1 VFKCVGYF
9 CYFLCTDVF
18 TKALNKTYTRV
29 KLREGEKMPDKKIL
43 LKENDIP
50 KQWYNIVPDLPHPL
64 PPFIDVATKEPGV
77 GIVPRIFP
85 KEIIGQEI
93 SQERW
98 INIPDEVREV
108 YKIWRPTP
116 LFRALGLEKALKTP
130 AKIYYKYEG
139 VSPAGSHKPNTA
151 VPQAY
156 YNMKE
161 GTKRLSTET
170 GAGQWGSALAFAA
183 MMYGLKATI
192 YMVRASY
199 DQKPYRKMMMNAF
212 GGECIASPSNKT
224 EAGRKILA
232 EDPNSKGSLGIAIS
246 EAVEDALVNEVETN
260 YAIGSVFNHV
270 CLHQTVEGLEAKKQ
284 LEMVDD
290 YPDVIYGCIGGGSSY
305 SGLMWPFYYDKV
317 AKKAPKECKFVAT
330 EATACPKVTK
340 GQYQYDHGDTAK
352 LTPLVP
358 MHTLGH
364 DFIPAPIHAG
374 GLRYHGIAPTISVL
388 VQEKQMTT
396 EAFNQIEVFDAAKL
410 FIQSE
415 GIIPAPEPSHAIK
428 GAIDEALRC
437 KQTGEAKTILFVL
450 CGHGYFDMAAYDEYF
465 SGKLQPYEYPT
476 EKVAE
481 SMDKLH
487 KLYPWLNEVNKKY
500 IPCEAY

>member
-1 VFKCVGYF
+1 MP
-9 CYFLCTDVF
+9 
-18 TKALNKTYTRV
+18 TR
-29 KLREGEKMPDKKIL
+29 KIL
-43 LKENDIP
+43 LKEDDIP
-50 KQWYNIVPDLPHPL
+50 KQWYNIVPDLPKPL
-64 PPFIDVATKEPGV
+64 PPFIDAATKQPGV

-85 KEIIGQEI
+85 KAIIGQEI

-98 INIPDEVREV
+98 IDIPEEVREV
-108 YKIWRPTP
+108 YRMWRPSP
-116 LFRALGLEKALKTP
+116 LFRALNIEKALKTP

-161 GTKRLSTET
+161 GAKRLSTET

-183 MMYGLKATI
+183 MMFGLKATV

-212 GGECIASPSNKT
+212 GADVYSSPSSHT

-232 EDPNSKGSLGIAIS
+232 EDPDSKGSLGIAIS
-246 EAVEDALVNEVETN
+246 EAVEDALVNEEEAN

-270 CLHQTVEGLEAKKQ
+270 LLHQTVVGLETKKQ

-290 YPDVIYGCIGGGSSY
+290 YPDVIYGCIGGGSSF
-305 SGLMWPFYYDKV
+305 SGLFWPFYYDRV
-317 AKKAPKECKFVAT
+317 AKKAPKETKFVAT
-330 EATACPKVTK
+330 EASACPKVTK
-340 GQYQYDHGDTAK
+340 GQYQYDHGDTARI
-352 LTPLVP
+352 TPLVP

-374 GLRYHGIAPTISVL
+374 GLRYHGIAPTISIL
-388 VQEKQMTT
+388 TQNKQMST
-396 EAFNQIEVFDAAKL
+396 EAFNQIEVFDAAKQ

-415 GIIPAPEPSHAIK
+415 GIIPAPEPAHAIK
-428 GAIDEALRC
+428 GAVDEALRC
-437 KQTGEAKTILFVL
+437 KKTGEAKTILFLL

-476 EKVAE
+476 EKVEE
-481 SMDKLH
+481 SMKKLH
-487 KLYPWLNEVNKKY
+487 KLYPWLDEVNKKY
-500 IPCEAY
+500 ISCEPL

>member
-1 VFKCVGYF
+1 
-9 CYFLCTDVF
+9 
-18 TKALNKTYTRV
+18 
-29 KLREGEKMPDKKIL
+29 MPNRKIL
-43 LKENDIP
+43 LKEDDIP
-50 KQWYNIVPDLPHPL
+50 KQWYNIVPDLPRPL
-64 PPFIDVATKEPGV
+64 PPFIDAATKQPGV

-85 KEIIGQEI
+85 KAIIGQEI

-98 INIPDEVREV
+98 IDIPEEVREV
-108 YKIWRPTP
+108 YRMWRPSP
-116 LFRALGLEKALKTP
+116 LFRAIGLEKALKTP

-183 MMYGLKATI
+183 MMFGLKATV

-212 GGECIASPSNKT
+212 GAECFASPSSRT

-232 EDPNSKGSLGIAIS
+232 EDPDNKGSLGIAIS
-246 EAVEDALVNEVETN
+246 EAVEDALVNEEETN

-290 YPDVIYGCIGGGSSY
+290 YPDVVYGCIGGGSSY
-305 SGLMWPFYYDKV
+305 SGLMWPFYHDKV
-317 AKKAPKECKFVAT
+317 AKKAPKETKFVAT

-340 GQYQYDHGDTAK
+340 GWYQYDHGDTAK

-358 MHTLGH
+358 MHTIGH

-396 EAFNQIEVFDAAKL
+396 EAFNQLEVFDAAKL
-410 FIQSE
+410 FIQTE

-437 KQTGEAKTILFVL
+437 KKTGEAKTILFVL

-476 EKVAE
+476 EKVEE
-481 SMDKLH
+481 SMKKLH
-487 KLYPWLNEVNKKY
+487 KLYPWLDEVNKKY
-500 IPCEAY
+500 ISCEPL

>member
-1 VFKCVGYF
+1 
-9 CYFLCTDVF
+9 
-18 TKALNKTYTRV
+18 
-29 KLREGEKMPDKKIL
+29 MPNRKIL
-43 LKENDIP
+43 LNEDDIP
-50 KQWYNIVPDLPHPL
+50 KQWYNIVPDLPRPL
-64 PPFIDVATKEPGV
+64 PPFIDAATKQPGV

-85 KEIIGQEI
+85 KAIIGQEI

-98 INIPDEVREV
+98 IDIPEEVREV
-108 YKIWRPTP
+108 YRIWRPSP

-183 MMYGLKATI
+183 MMFGLKATV

-199 DQKPYRKMMMNAF
+199 DQKPYRKMMMKAF
-212 GGECIASPSNKT
+212 GAECFASPSNKT

-232 EDPNSKGSLGIAIS
+232 EDPDSTGSLGIAIS
-246 EAVEDALVNEVETN
+246 EAVEDALVNEEETN

-270 CLHQTVEGLEAKKQ
+270 CIHQTVEGLEAKKQ

-290 YPDVIYGCIGGGSSY
+290 YPDVVYGCIGGGSSF
-305 SGLMWPFYYDKV
+305 SGLMWPFYHDKV
-317 AKKAPKECKFVAT
+317 AKKAPKETKFVAT

-358 MHTLGH
+358 MHTIGH

-410 FIQSE
+410 FIQTE

-428 GAIDEALRC
+428 GVIDEALRC
-437 KQTGEAKTILFVL
+437 KKTGEAKTILFVL

-465 SGKLQPYEYPT
+465 SGNLQPYEYPA
-476 EKVAE
+476 EKVEE
-481 SMDKLH
+481 SMKKLH
-487 KLYPWLNEVNKKY
+487 KLYPWLDEVNKKY
-500 IPCEAY
+500 ISCEPL

>member
-1 VFKCVGYF
+1 
-9 CYFLCTDVF
+9 
-18 TKALNKTYTRV
+18 
-29 KLREGEKMPDKKIL
+29 MPNRKIL
-43 LKENDIP
+43 LKEDDIP
-50 KQWYNIVPDLPHPL
+50 KQWYNIVPDLPRPL
-64 PPFIDVATKEPGV
+64 PPFIDAATKQPGV

-85 KEIIGQEI
+85 KAIIGQEI

-98 INIPDEVREV
+98 IDIPEEVREV
-108 YKIWRPTP
+108 YRMWRPSP
-116 LFRALGLEKALKTP
+116 LFRAIGLEKALKTP

-183 MMYGLKATI
+183 MIFGLKATV

-212 GGECIASPSNKT
+212 GAECFASPSSRT

-232 EDPNSKGSLGIAIS
+232 EDPDNKGSLGIAIS
-246 EAVEDALVNEVETN
+246 EAVEDALVNEEETN

-290 YPDVIYGCIGGGSSY
+290 YPDVVYGCIGGGSSY
-305 SGLMWPFYYDKV
+305 SGLMWPFYHDKV
-317 AKKAPKECKFVAT
+317 AKKAPKETKFVAT

-340 GQYQYDHGDTAK
+340 GWYQYDHGDTAK

-358 MHTLGH
+358 MHTIGH

-396 EAFNQIEVFDAAKL
+396 EAFNQLEVFDAAKL
-410 FIQSE
+410 FIQTE

-437 KQTGEAKTILFVL
+437 KKTGEAKTILFVL

-476 EKVAE
+476 EKVEE
-481 SMDKLH
+481 SMKKLH
-487 KLYPWLNEVNKKY
+487 KLYPWLDEVNKKY
-500 IPCEAY
+500 ISCEPL

>member
-1 VFKCVGYF
+1 MP
-9 CYFLCTDVF
+9 
-18 TKALNKTYTRV
+18 TR
-29 KLREGEKMPDKKIL
+29 KIL
-43 LKENDIP
+43 LKEDDIP
-50 KQWYNIVPDLPHPL
+50 RQWYNIVPDLPKPL
-64 PPFIDVATKEPGV
+64 PPFIDVATKQPGV
-77 GIVPRIFP
+77 GVVPRIFP
-85 KEIIGQEI
+85 KAIIGQEI

-98 INIPDEVREV
+98 IDIPEEVREV
-108 YKIWRPTP
+108 YRMWRPSP
-116 LFRALGLEKALKTP
+116 LFRAINLEKALKTP

-161 GTKRLSTET
+161 GTKRLATET

-183 MMYGLKATI
+183 MMFGLKATV

-212 GGECIASPSNKT
+212 GAEVYASPSSHT

-232 EDPNSKGSLGIAIS
+232 EDPDNQGSLGIAIS
-246 EAVEDALVNEVETN
+246 EAVEDALVNEQEAN

-270 CLHQTVEGLEAKKQ
+270 LLHQTVIGLETKKQ

-305 SGLMWPFYYDKV
+305 SGLFWPFYYDRV
-317 AKKAPKECKFVAT
+317 AKKAPKETKFIAT
-330 EATACPKVTK
+330 EASACPKVTK
-340 GQYQYDHGDTAK
+340 GQYQYDHGDTARI
-352 LTPLVP
+352 TPLVP

-374 GLRYHGIAPTISVL
+374 GLRYHGIAPTISIL
-388 VQEKQMTT
+388 TREKQMST
-396 EAFNQIEVFDAAKL
+396 EAFNQIEVFDAAKQ

-415 GIIPAPEPSHAIK
+415 GIIPAPEPAHAIK

-437 KQTGEAKTILFVL
+437 KKTGEAKTILFLL

-465 SGKLQPYEYPT
+465 SGRLQPYEYPT
-476 EKVAE
+476 EKVEE
-481 SMDKLH
+481 SMKKLH
-487 KLYPWLNEVNKKY
+487 KLYPWLDEVNKKY
-500 IPCEAY
+500 ISCEPL

>member
-1 VFKCVGYF
+1 
-9 CYFLCTDVF
+9 
-18 TKALNKTYTRV
+18 
-29 KLREGEKMPDKKIL
+29 MPNRKIL
-43 LKENDIP
+43 LKEDEIP
-50 KQWYNIVPDLPHPL
+50 KQWYNIVPDLPRPL
-64 PPFIDVATKEPGV
+64 PPFIDAATKQPGV

-85 KEIIGQEI
+85 KAIIGQEI

-98 INIPDEVREV
+98 IDIPEEVREV
-108 YKIWRPTP
+108 YRIWRPSP
-116 LFRALGLEKALKTP
+116 LFRAIGLEKALKTP

-183 MMYGLKATI
+183 MMFGLKATV

-212 GGECIASPSNKT
+212 GAECFASPSNKT

-232 EDPNSKGSLGIAIS
+232 EDPDNKGSLGIAIS
-246 EAVEDALVNEVETN
+246 EAVEDALVNEEETN

-290 YPDVIYGCIGGGSSY
+290 YPDVVYGCIGGGSSF
-305 SGLMWPFYYDKV
+305 SGLMWPFYHDKV
-317 AKKAPKECKFVAT
+317 AKKAPKETKFVAT

-340 GQYQYDHGDTAK
+340 GWYQYDHGDTAK

-358 MHTLGH
+358 MHTIGH

-410 FIQSE
+410 FIQTE

-437 KQTGEAKTILFVL
+437 KKTGEAKTILFVL

-465 SGKLQPYEYPT
+465 SGNLQPYEYPAQ
-476 EKVAE
+476 KVEE
-481 SMDKLH
+481 SMKKLH
-487 KLYPWLNEVNKKY
+487 QLYPWLDEVNKKY
-500 IPCEAY
+500 ISCEPL

>member
-1 VFKCVGYF
+1 
-9 CYFLCTDVF
+9 
-18 TKALNKTYTRV
+18 
-29 KLREGEKMPDKKIL
+29 MPTKKIL
-43 LKENDIP
+43 LKEEDIP
-50 KQWYNIVPDLPHPL
+50 KQWYNITPDLPHPL
-64 PPFIDVATKEPGV
+64 PPFIDVETKQPGV

-108 YKIWRPTP
+108 YRIWRPTP
-116 LFRALGLEKALKTP
+116 LFRALNLEKALKTP

-151 VPQAY
+151 VPQAF

-183 MMYGLKATI
+183 CMFGLKATV

-199 DQKPYRKMMMNAF
+199 DQKPYRKMLMKAF
-212 GGECIASPSNKT
+212 GAECIASPSNRT
-224 EAGRKILA
+224 ESGKKILA
-232 EDPNSKGSLGIAIS
+232 EDPNNKGSLGIAIS

-270 CLHQTVEGLEAKKQ
+270 CMHQTVEGLEAKKQ
-284 LEMVDD
+284 MEMEDE

-340 GQYQYDHGDTAK
+340 GYYQYDHGDTAK

-388 VQEKQMTT
+388 TSTNQMTT
-396 EAFNQIEVFDAAKL
+396 EAYNQIEVFDAAKL
-410 FIQSE
+410 FIQTE
-415 GIIPAPEPSHAIK
+415 GIIPAPEPSHALK

-450 CGHGYFDMAAYDEYF
+450 CGHGFFDMAAYDEYF
-465 SGKLQPYEYPT
+465 NGKLQPYEYPT

-487 KLYPWLNEVNKKY
+487 KLYPWLGDVNKQF
-500 IPCEAY
+500 ISCEPL

>member
-1 VFKCVGYF
+1 MV
-9 CYFLCTDVF
+9 
-18 TKALNKTYTRV
+18 TR
-29 KLREGEKMPDKKIL
+29 KIL
-43 LKENDIP
+43 LKEEDIP
-50 KQWYNIVPDLPHPL
+50 KQWYNIVPDLPKPL
-64 PPFIDVATKEPGV
+64 PPFIDPETKQPGV

-85 KEIIGQEI
+85 KEIISQEI

-98 INIPDEVREV
+98 INIPDEVREI
-108 YKIWRPTP
+108 YRIWRPTP
-116 LFRALGLEKALKTP
+116 LFRAIGLEKALKTP

-139 VSPAGSHKPNTA
+139 TSPAGSHKPNTA
-151 VPQAY
+151 IPQAY

-183 MMYGLKATI
+183 MMFDLKATV

-199 DQKPYRKMMMNAF
+199 DQKPYRKMMMNTF
-212 GGECIASPSNKT
+212 GAECIASPSNKT

-232 EDPNSKGSLGIAIS
+232 EDPDSKGSLGIAIS
-246 EAVEDALVNEVETN
+246 EAVEDALVNEEETN

-284 LEMVDD
+284 LESVDD

-317 AKKAPKECKFVAT
+317 TKKAPKETKFVAT

-374 GLRYHGIAPTISVL
+374 GLRYHGISPIISVL
-388 VQEKQMTT
+388 TQQKQMTT
-396 EAFNQIEVFDAAKL
+396 EAYNQLDVFDAAKL
-410 FIQSE
+410 FIQTE
-415 GIIPAPEPSHAIK
+415 GIIPAPEPAHAIK

-465 SGKLQPYEYPT
+465 SGNLQPYEYPT
-476 EKVAE
+476 QKVAE

-487 KLYPWLNEVNKKY
+487 KLYPWLNDVNKKY
-500 IPCEAY
+500 ISCEPL

>member
-1 VFKCVGYF
+1 
-9 CYFLCTDVF
+9 
-18 TKALNKTYTRV
+18 
-29 KLREGEKMPDKKIL
+29 MPDRKIL
-43 LKENDIP
+43 LNENDIP

-64 PPFIDVATKEPGV
+64 PPFIDAETGQPGV

-108 YKIWRPTP
+108 YRIWRPTP

-139 VSPAGSHKPNTA
+139 TSPAGSHKPNTA
-151 VPQAY
+151 VPQAF

-183 MMYGLKATI
+183 MMFGLKATI

-212 GGECIASPSNKT
+212 GGEVFASPSKQT

-232 EDPNSKGSLGIAIS
+232 EDPNNKGSLGIAIS
-246 EAVEDALVNEVETN
+246 EAVEDALVNEKETN

-270 CLHQTVEGLEAKKQ
+270 CLHQTVEGLESKKQ

-305 SGLMWPFYYDKV
+305 SGIMWPFYYDKV
-317 AKKAPKECKFVAT
+317 SKKAPKETKFVAT

-340 GQYQYDHGDTAK
+340 GIYQYDHGDTAK

-396 EAFNQIEVFDAAKL
+396 EAYNQLEVFDAAKL
-410 FIQSE
+410 FIQTE

-428 GAIDEALRC
+428 GVIDEALRC

-465 SGKLQPYEYPT
+465 SGRLQPYEYPT

-487 KLYPWLNEVNKKY
+487 KLYPWLNDVNKKY
-500 IPCEAY
+500 ISCETI